1 MPVSR
6 EVEIPP
12 VGPESEKA
20 RVPEDQPQTAGKSAW
35 ASVLKAVSHRGSAL
49 PKGPWVMQQ
58 SWNDLLFAHWPIPA
72 AEIAA
77 TLPPGLAVDT
87 FDGSAWLGVVP
98 FGMDRI
104 RLHGLPSVPGARAF
118 PELNLRT
125 YVRERNTNRSGIY
138 FYSLD
143 ASNPLAVA
151 VARTAFHLPYFWAQ
165 MSMQASD
172 EPGRSPEIRYR
183 SQRIFSSP
191 SARFE
196 ARYRGLGLMAQGAI
210 EQFLTARYALY
221 TTGRRGTLLRGEI
234 HHIPWPLEHAEAEF
248 HRNELPAAHG
258 FRLPDCAPILHYSR
272 ELLVYVWALEAASRV
287 RVLQQKTQSVGSP
300 AVSFEPPR
308 H

>member
-6 EVEIPP
+6 ELDEAPISSGGDKTDVQ
-12 VGPESEKA
+12 ES
-20 RVPEDQPQTAGKSAW
+20 RSR
-35 ASVLKAVSHRGSAL
+35 SVLDTVSHRGSPL

-58 SWNDLLFAHWPIPA
+58 RWNDLLFAHWPVPA

-87 FDGSAWLGVVP
+87 FDGSGWLGVVP
-98 FGMDRI
+98 FAMDRI

-125 YVRERNTNRSGIY
+125 YVRERNTNRSGVY

-151 VARTAFHLPYFWAQ
+151 VARMAFHLPYYWAH
-165 MSMQASD
+165 MSMQFG
-172 EPGRSPEIRYR
+172 EQPGRSREVRYR
-183 SQRIFSSP
+183 SQRIFSAKT
-191 SARFE
+191 ARFE

-210 EQFLTARYALY
+210 EHFLTSRYSLY
-221 TTGRRGTLLRGEI
+221 TTGRGGTLMRGEI
-234 HHIPWPLEHAEAEF
+234 HHLPWPLERAEAEF
-248 HRNELPAAHG
+248 TTNELAAAHG
-258 FRLPDCAPILHYSR
+258 FRLPDCAPVLHYSR

-287 RVLQQKTQSVGSP
+287 RALAPKARPVGSP
-300 AVSFEPPR
+300 AVSFEPPQR
-308 H
+308 